1 MNEETLLGIP
11 QESLD
16 RIKRDYQDI
25 PLAQIPKSPMI
36 PQEILDSI
44 PRKFLDLQYA
54 NHNERCKLDIY
65 LPPEASP
72 ENRVPCLIQIHG
84 GGFVNGDK
92 RDMSNTT
99 FLGVINHG
107 YAYVSVEYRPANKAE
122 FPKPIHDCKAAIR
135 WIKAHAGEYGIDPA
149 RIAVTGNSSGG
160 NYSLL
165 VATTN
170 NLTFFEDKSMGNPGY
185 DSSVQACIALY
196 PVINSSSII
205 EERVMNG
212 TSDGSPATMDAAEC
226 KYLGARIV
234 DLDYAFVQKSNPGQ
248 YITPQICPI
257 MLRQG
262 MADKPVP
269 YQQAVV
275 FAEQVR
281 QCAGEDRIDFA
292 LVEGA
297 GHADP
302 PFKQPIILEQAL
314 TFLNKYLK
322 N

>member
-1 MNEETLLGIP
+1 
-11 QESLD
+11 
-16 RIKRDYQDI
+16 
-25 PLAQIPKSPMI
+25 
-36 PQEILDSI
+36 
-44 PRKFLDLQYA
+44 
-54 NHNERCKLDIY
+54 
-65 LPPEASP
+65 
-72 ENRVPCLIQIHG
+72 
-84 GGFVNGDK
+84 
-92 RDMSNTT
+92 
-99 FLGVINHG
+99 
-107 YAYVSVEYRPANKAE
+107 
-122 FPKPIHDCKAAIR
+122 
-135 WIKAHAGEYGIDPA
+135 
-149 RIAVTGNSSGG
+149 
-160 NYSLL
+160 
-165 VATTN
+165 
-170 NLTFFEDKSMGNPGY
+170 
-185 DSSVQACIALY
+185 
-196 PVINSSSII
+196 
-205 EERVMNG
+205 MNG

>member
-1 MNEETLLGIP
+1 MSKEKYYGIP
-11 QESLD
+11 QVSLD
-16 RIKRDYQDI
+16 RIKREYQDL
-25 PLAQIPKSPMI
+25 PLSVIRQSPMI
-36 PQEILDSI
+36 PEDILASI
-44 PRKFLDLQYA
+44 PRKYFDISYSS
-54 NHNERCKLDIY
+54 HSERCKLDIY
-65 LPPEASP
+65 LPPEASRDNP
-72 ENRVPCLIQIHG
+72 VPCLMQIHG

-99 FLGVINHG
+99 FIGVINHG
-107 YAYVSVEYRPANKAE
+107 YAYVSIEYRKATDAP
-122 FPKPIHDCKAAIR
+122 FPQPIMDCKAAIR
-135 WIKAHAGEYGIDPA
+135 WIKAHANEYGIDGA
-149 RIAVTGNSSGG
+149 RLAVCGNSSGG
-160 NYSLL
+160 NYALL
-165 VATTN
+165 MATTP
-170 NLTFFEDKSMGNPGY
+170 NLPFFEDDSMGNPGY
-185 DSSVQACIALY
+185 DTTIQACIALY

-212 TSDGSPATMDAAEC
+212 MSDGNPAGPEAAEC
-226 KYLGARIV
+226 RYLGARIV
-234 DLDYAFVQKSNPGQ
+234 DLDYDYVQKSNPGQ
-248 YITPQICPI
+248 YVTSQVCPI

-262 MADKPVP
+262 MADRLVP

-314 TFLNKYLK
+314 AFLDKHLK